1 MKIMPKFKC
10 SDIGMDCG
18 FKIQTNTEKEL
29 MNHIGNHAKWAHNMD
44 TIPAKTLESV
54 KKAIK

>member
-1 MKIMPKFKC
+1 MNEMSKFKC

-18 FKIQTNTEKEL
+18 FKIQAENEEEL
-29 MNHIGNHAKWAHNMD
+29 MNHIGNHAKWAHKME
-44 TIPAKTLESV
+44 TIPPETLESV